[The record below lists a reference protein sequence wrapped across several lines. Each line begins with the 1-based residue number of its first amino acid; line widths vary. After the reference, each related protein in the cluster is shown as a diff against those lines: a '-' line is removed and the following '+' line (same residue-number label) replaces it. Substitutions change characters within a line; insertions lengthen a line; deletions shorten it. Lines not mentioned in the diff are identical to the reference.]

1 MVIRQFLFSIT
12 GVVFL
17 YSTCEAQN
25 AVVSTLHLPS
35 AGHHHVLQPAP
46 LTTDHILT
54 MPTASGTLL
63 LSNEQWLTGGQTL
76 LPGPLKEFGTTDA
89 VPVTILANGADCINV
104 GASGSTAGHVGVGT
118 PATDVML
125 AIAGGLSVQPPAV
138 HDVDVDGV
146 AITVGNRSFIEIAN
160 PPSGLYAANVFV
172 TLSNGLTDGQILVLT
187 GNQTSVRL
195 QATDMNLSLLNG
207 TNRVLGGNAGDAP
220 RGTIVLIWYGGV
232 WREIARRNNT
242 VP

>member
-1 MVIRQFLFSIT
+1 MIRQILFGIT
-12 GVVFL
+12 GVVVL
-17 YSTCEAQN
+17 SSPCEAQN
-25 AVVSTLHLPS
+25 AVVSSLRLPS
-35 AGHHHVLQPAP
+35 TGHHCVLQPAT
-46 LTTDHILT
+46 LTSDHVLT
-54 MPTASGTLL
+54 LPTASGTLL
-63 LSNEQWLTGGQTL
+63 LDHEQWLKGGQSL

-89 VPVTILANGADCINV
+89 VPVTILANGADCMHV

-125 AIAGGLSVQPPAV
+125 AIAGGFSVQPPAV
-138 HDVDVDGV
+138 HNVDVDGV
-146 AITVGNRSFIEIAN
+146 AITVGNRSFIEITN
-160 PPSGLYAANVFV
+160 PPGLPYVADVFV

-195 QATDMNLSLLNG
+195 QATDVNLSLQNGLN
-207 TNRVLGGNAGDAP
+207 RRLGGNAGDAP